1 MKDKVNKKRKFFQRL
16 RNPYIIMIIDEETF
30 EEKGITHLD
39 LHGVRHYQVDDIVI
53 DFIYKYQ
60 NLLPLIIICG
70 NSSKMIEIVG
80 NTLQNNNIKF
90 STIRF
95 GLLRIEKI

>member
-1 MKDKVNKKRKFFQRL
+1 M
-16 RNPYIIMIIDEETF
+16 ETF

-53 DFIYKYQ
+53 DFIFKYQ

>member
-1 MKDKVNKKRKFFQRL
+1 M
-16 RNPYIIMIIDEETF
+16 ETF
-30 EEKGITHLD
+30 EEKGIKHLD

>member
-1 MKDKVNKKRKFFQRL
+1 M
-16 RNPYIIMIIDEETF
+16 ETF

-70 NSSKMIEIVG
+70 KSSKMIEIVG

>member
-1 MKDKVNKKRKFFQRL
+1 MK
-16 RNPYIIMIIDEETF
+16 TF

-39 LHGVRHYQVDDIVI
+39 LHGVRHYQVDDNVI

>member
-1 MKDKVNKKRKFFQRL
+1 MK
-16 RNPYIIMIIDEETF
+16 TF

-53 DFIYKYQ
+53 NFIYRFQ
-60 NLLPLIIICG
+60 DLLPLIIICG
-70 NSSKMIEIVG
+70 NSSKMIETVEK
-80 NTLQNNNIKF
+80 TLESCNVKF

>member
-1 MKDKVNKKRKFFQRL
+1 MK
-16 RNPYIIMIIDEETF
+16 TF

-80 NTLQNNNIKF
+80 NTLQDNNIKF

>member
-1 MKDKVNKKRKFFQRL
+1 MK
-16 RNPYIIMIIDEETF
+16 TF

-70 NSSKMIEIVG
+70 NSSKMIEIVE
-80 NTLQNNNIKF
+80 NILQDNNIKV
-90 STIRF
+90 SSIRF
-95 GLLRIEKI
+95 GLLRIEKN